1 MRSLPLIPNASLF
14 PKASLIA
21 ILVFLSAHQVVLA
34 SIDAKEFS
42 SEENRAVYL
51 DLTRELRCPKC
62 QNQDIADSN
71 APIAQDMR
79 AQVHI
84 LVEEGKTHEQV
95 VDYMIERFGEFVSYR
110 PRVTTET
117 YLLWYGP
124 WVLIGLGALVVFLL
138 SQRTR
143 TAAPSAEE
151 VSAGLDSNDSPY
163 TRPEGVAMHDSKGD
177 ARVAKQTK
185 IADLVNKYD
194 E

>member
-1 MRSLPLIPNASLF
+1 LF

-138 SQRTR
+138 SQRKGA
-143 TAAPSAEE
+143 AAPSTEE
-151 VSAGLDSNDSPY
+151 VSAGLVSSASP
-163 TRPEGVAMHDSKGD
+163 RARSEGVAMHDSKAD
-177 ARVAKQTK
+177 ARVAKQSK